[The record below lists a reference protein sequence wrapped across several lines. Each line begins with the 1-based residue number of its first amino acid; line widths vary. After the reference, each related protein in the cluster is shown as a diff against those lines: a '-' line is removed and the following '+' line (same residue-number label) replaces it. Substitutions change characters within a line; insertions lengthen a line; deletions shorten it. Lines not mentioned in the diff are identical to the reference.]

1 MRKATLIFMALV
13 ALGTANAD
21 AKKFYHYGNTLTFL
35 CDDETMTAE
44 VAGTYHVETS
54 GTITVPETFVA
65 KDGNTY
71 TVTAIGDNFL
81 YFDGCPY
88 SQGCSEVVL
97 SKTIRSIGKNA
108 FYRKNIKSI
117 NLPEGLESIGEAAFM
132 GCSNL
137 DLSELP
143 STLKHLG
150 SWAFYGCPK
159 IGIVV

>member
-1 MRKATLIFMALV
+1 MALV
-13 ALGTANAD
+13 TMNVTDAE

-81 YFDGCPY
+81 YFNGY
-88 SQGCSEVVL
+88 SYSFDCTEVVL
-97 SKTIRSIGKNA
+97 PKTIKSIGKLA
-108 FYRKNIKSI
+108 FYRSNIKSI

-132 GCSNL
+132 NSAKL
-137 DLSELP
+137 EQPRKASSSMVSRP
-143 STLKHLG
+143 SGRFMRCMLL
-150 SWAFYGCPK
+150 
-159 IGIVV
+159 